1 MAMTNRGPI
10 NIVAAGTALSAVLV
24 TLYVG
29 CALAELIFPNLP
41 LAHGWLAIFSTGP
54 TNTAGAWLAPVVSAS
69 IAPSASSLQ
78 RCASMVAASRAQRSG
93 SRRA

>member
-10 NIVAAGTALSAVLV
+10 NIVAAGTALSAALV

-54 TNTAGAWLAPVVSAS
+54 TNTAGAWLAGIAGSIVFGWVTAVVLGVVYNAMD
-69 IAPSASSLQ
+69 
-78 RCASMVAASRAQRSG
+78 RD
-93 SRRA
+93 